1 MRPLFLSDPA
11 PKTAAN
17 TGWPRLAAALTTL
30 LLVLPPW
37 QGARAAGPAVPVL
50 QVAAQSVTADLTL
63 EGTLEAVKQSTL
75 SAQANGRIAQL
86 LVQAGD
92 KVRAGQVLALVDD
105 RDTQAGLARSQAGL
119 TQAQAELRN
128 AETNAQRTRELR
140 NQGFISQS
148 ALDVAETQL
157 QSAKAAAQQARA
169 GQTQSQL
176 AQGHTRLTAPYDGFV
191 LSTHAETGDLAFAG
205 KPILTVYAPQ
215 PLRAV
220 THVPAS
226 RAAMA
231 TQASKVELQLPDGQ
245 WVLPASQS
253 RLPVTDPA
261 SQTVEWRLQLTP
273 TQAAQQVPGQQIK
286 VRFTG
291 GAASDNKRLTVPESA
306 VLRRGELT
314 ALYVAR
320 STGEPSGFV
329 LRAVRLGASHGK
341 AGVEILSG
349 IKVGDKVALD
359 PVRAGL
365 NGAQAA
371 Q

>member
-1 MRPLFLSDPA
+1 MHTHLFSA
-11 PKTAAN
+11 TASHTTAAARWHR
-17 TGWPRLAAALTTL
+17 TQAALVA
-30 LLVLPPW
+30 LVLVSAPW
-37 QGARAAGPAVPVL
+37 QGTHAAGPAVPVL
-50 QVAAQSVTADLTL
+50 QMAAQSVAADMTL

-92 KVRAGQVLALVDD
+92 KVRAGQVLAVVDD
-105 RDTQAGLARSQAGL
+105 RDTQAGLERSQAGL
-119 TQAQAELRN
+119 VRAQAELRN
-128 AETNAQRTRELR
+128 AETHAQRTRELR

-148 ALDVAETQL
+148 ALDMAETQL
-157 QSAKAAAQQARA
+157 QSAKAATQQARA

-191 LSTHAETGDLAFAG
+191 LSTHAEVGDLAFAG
-205 KPILTVYAPQ
+205 KPIVTVYAPQ

-245 WVLPASQS
+245 WVAPASQN
-253 RLPVTDPA
+253 RLPATDPA

-286 VRFTG
+286 VRFSGVGTG
-291 GAASDNKRLTVPESA
+291 DNNRLTVPESA

-320 STGEPSGFV
+320 AAKGQAGFV

-349 IKVGDKVALD
+349 IKAGDQVALD

-365 NGAQAA
+365 AGAQAA